1 MDFEA
6 IVHLVLPLVTG
17 QSARG
22 EWKKQEVIF
31 ELPGEFNRKLC
42 VAFWNDRADSAGALR
57 VGEKVAVSANVQSQ
71 ERNGRWY
78 TEVRGWRFSRVGEFS
93 AQQQGGQT
101 QYGGG
106 YSSQPQGQGDNYGG
120 GGSNYGG
127 GNGGG
132 YSQQPQSTTQTSAQS
147 VAQESPADDLPF

>member
-22 EWKKQEVIF
+22 DWKKQEVIF

-42 VAFWNDRADSAGALR
+42 VAFWNDRADGAGALR
-57 VGEKVAVSANVQSQ
+57 VGEKIAVSTNVQSQ

-78 TEVRGWRFSRVGEFS
+78 TEVRGWRFSRVGDFS
-93 AQQQGGQT
+93 AQQNSGMSQQGQDSYSS
-101 QYGGG
+101 QPQGGG
-106 YSSQPQGQGDNYGG
+106 YSSQSQGG
-120 GGSNYGG
+120 GYDN
-127 GNGGG
+127 NGGG
-132 YSQQPQSTTQTSAQS
+132 YAQQPAPSTAPASNSQDSS
-147 VAQESPADDLPF
+147 ADDLPF

>member
-78 TEVRGWRFSRVGEFS
+78 TEVRGWRFSRAGEFS
-93 AQQQGGQT
+93 AQQQGGQ
-101 QYGGG
+101 QSQQGGG
-106 YSSQPQGQGDNYGG
+106 YSSQPQGGG
-120 GGSNYGG
+120 Y
-127 GNGGG
+127 GGG
-132 YSQQPQSTTQTSAQS
+132 YSQQPTTSSAAPAAGDSQ
-147 VAQESPADDLPF
+147 ADDLPF

>member
-78 TEVRGWRFSRVGEFS
+78 TEVRGWRFSRAGEFS
-93 AQQQGGQT
+93 AQQQSGQY
-101 QYGGG
+101 QQQGQQSSGG
-106 YSSQPQGQGDNYGG
+106 YSSQPQGGG
-120 GGSNYGG
+120 Y
-127 GNGGG
+127 GGG
-132 YSQQPQSTTQTSAQS
+132 YSQQQPTSPATSTHAE
-147 VAQESPADDLPF
+147 ESQADDLPF